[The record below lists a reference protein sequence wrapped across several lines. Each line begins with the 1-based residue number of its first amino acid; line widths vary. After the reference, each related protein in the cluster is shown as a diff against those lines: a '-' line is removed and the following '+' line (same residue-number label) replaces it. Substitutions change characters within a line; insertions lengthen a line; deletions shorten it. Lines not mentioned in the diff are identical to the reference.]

1 MPFPSLQQTLGKIT
15 NYNWDGQTPTITIQ
29 YSTRR
34 EAEKA
39 MNEGR
44 TLGDRLLT
52 LTWAFDAALP
62 VTSQP
67 QVSTATPTSSHQSQL
82 SPHSYASV
90 TPHSTTALL
99 SPDETLVGA
108 LSIIRQCCDEC

>member
-1 MPFPSLQQTLGKIT
+1 
-15 NYNWDGQTPTITIQ
+15 
-29 YSTRR
+29 
-34 EAEKA
+34 

-62 VTSQP
+62 MTSQP
-67 QVSTATPTSSHQSQL
+67 PVNTPAPPSSHQSQL

-108 LSIIRQCCDEC
+108 FSLI

>member
-1 MPFPSLQQTLGKIT
+1 
-15 NYNWDGQTPTITIQ
+15 
-29 YSTRR
+29 
-34 EAEKA
+34 

-62 VTSQP
+62 ITSQP
-67 QVSTATPTSSHQSQL
+67 PVSTSAPPSSHHSQM

-99 SPDETLVGA
+99 SHDETLVSA
-108 LSIIRQCCDEC
+108 FSIIYDIGLINVTTHFVPYICLLPMIANVAVMRFFFSSYIT

>member
-1 MPFPSLQQTLGKIT
+1 
-15 NYNWDGQTPTITIQ
+15 
-29 YSTRR
+29 
-34 EAEKA
+34 

-62 VTSQP
+62 ITSQP
-67 QVSTATPTSSHQSQL
+67 PVNTAAPPSSHQPQS

-90 TPHSTTALL
+90 TPHSTTTLL
-99 SPDETLVGA
+99 SPDETLVGTF
-108 LSIIRQCCDEC
+108 SVIFNIILINMTVMHLHSHF